1 MKKLLISLILVFSLV
16 SLSWGGVAF
25 DNVDDYIDSN
35 YTPSYSATD
44 DFSICGW
51 ASLDNAA
58 SGEEYIAAYISH
70 SVQPDGLV
78 QFGVSNGASC
88 VGNDGLHLLVYIR
101 DDNGNLS
108 TPAEGLC
115 SDTTITVNTPFSVC
129 LTYDDSEADGIL
141 YMNGVQ
147 VAIDTTVDAIG
158 VKNGAF
164 PREFFIGA
172 RNNEGTPN
180 SFWDGNVYEIA
191 FWDNV
196 VLSATEVSLYH
207 NARTRRMPCQI
218 QPTALIKYL
227 PMDDVPD
234 GTSADGDSFRAEC
247 GSSLTAGTGVDGAD
261 NVGLS
266 SVAEKTLSYP

>member
-1 MKKLLISLILVFSLV
+1 MKKLLLSLILVFSLV

-70 SVQPDGLV
+70 LNGLDGLV
-78 QFGVSNGASC
+78 QIGVSNGASC
-88 VGNDGLHLLVYIR
+88 AVNDGLHLLVYIR
-101 DDNGNLS
+101 DDDGNLS

-115 SDTTITVNTPFSVC
+115 SDTIITVNTPFSFC

-141 YMNGVQ
+141 YMNGAQ

-158 VKNGAF
+158 AKNTAF
-164 PREFFIGA
+164 PKEFFVGA

-196 VLSATEVSLYH
+196 ALSAAEVALYH

-218 QPTALIKYL
+218 QPATLVKYMPL
-227 PMDDVPD
+227 DDVPD
-234 GTSADGDSFRAEC
+234 GESSDGDSFRAEC
-247 GSSLTAGTGVDGAD
+247 GSSLTAGTGVDGA
-261 NVGLS
+261 NNTGLT
-266 SVAEKTLSYP
+266 SVAERVLSYP